1 MLSIFRLSKAGGVRI
16 PAAVCN
22 RRATPERRKGG
33 ATRRAEA
40 LWGVWLRC
48 SLLTGR
54 CGHARRS
61 RLAIQLKPLPRG
73 VAGYFNRLL
82 MKPVALIIDDEVQ
95 IRRLLRVALEGEK
108 YQVHEAEN
116 GQQGLIEIANY
127 KPAIVLLDLGL
138 PDLEGLE
145 VLKRLREWSEAPVIV
160 LTVRDDVHEKV
171 AALDAGADD
180 YVTKPFSTPE
190 LLARLRAAQR
200 KTRPE
205 EEISVFKNGDL
216 VVDLT
221 ARVVTRAGR
230 EIKLSATEYALLRL
244 FVRHPGRVLTHR
256 YILREIWGPKSEE
269 HRQYLRVY
277 VTHLRQK
284 IESDPA
290 KPSLIKTAPGIGY
303 RFTG

>member
-1 MLSIFRLSKAGGVRI
+1 MKCKSAGCCESRWKAE
-16 PAAVCN
+16 N
-22 RRATPERRKGG
+22 
-33 ATRRAEA
+33 
-40 LWGVWLRC
+40 
-48 SLLTGR
+48 
-54 CGHARRS
+54 
-61 RLAIQLKPLPRG
+61 
-73 VAGYFNRLL
+73 
-82 MKPVALIIDDEVQ
+82 
-95 IRRLLRVALEGEK
+95 
-108 YQVHEAEN
+108 YQVREAEN

-127 KPAIVLLDLGL
+127 KPAVILLDLGL
-138 PDLEGLE
+138 PDLDGLE
-145 VLKRLREWSEAPVIV
+145 VLKRLREWSEAPVVV
-160 LTVRDDVHEKV
+160 LTVRDDVQEKV

-205 EEISVFKNGDL
+205 EEVSVFKNGDL
-216 VVDLT
+216 VVDLA

-284 IESDPA
+284 IETDPA
-290 KPSLIKTAPGIGY
+290 KPSLIKTSPGIGY
-303 RFTG
+303 RFVG